1 MLGLRPLGR
10 KAGVALRMFF
20 WFLGL
25 SFAAVLIVFSS
36 PALDYRLV
44 MAGAALPT
52 AEGLIGGPWVL
63 HTLLAPVVVMTAV
76 MLLTQN
82 RRLVRRQW
90 LGLPIGLFMHLVLDG
105 TWANAELF
113 WWPFLG
119 ASDVLGGSAVPEFQR
134 SLPVLVAMEVIGL
147 VVLWFFVQRLDL
159 LGEGKT
165 LFRSKGQILRDRM
178 E

>member
-1 MLGLRPLGR
+1 
-10 KAGVALRMFF
+10 MFF

-25 SFAAVLIVFSS
+25 SFLVVLVVFSS

-44 MAGAALPT
+44 MLGAVLPVL
-52 AEGLIGGPWVL
+52 EGFVGGPWFL
-63 HTLLAPVVVMTAV
+63 HTLLAPVVVMTVV
-76 MLLTQN
+76 MLVTQG

-105 TWANAELF
+105 SWVDSDVF

-119 ASDVLGGSAVPEFQR
+119 VDDVLGGSAVPEFER
-134 SLPVLVAMEVIGL
+134 SLAVIVAMEAVGL
-147 VVLWFFVQRLDL
+147 GVLAFLVGRLGLRD
-159 LGEGKT
+159 EGRE
-165 LFRSKGQILRDRM
+165 LFLSKGQVLRNRM

>member
-1 MLGLRPLGR
+1 
-10 KAGVALRMFF
+10 VFF
-20 WFLGL
+20 WFVGL
-25 SFAAVLIVFSS
+25 AFASVLIVFSS

-44 MAGAALPT
+44 MFGAVLPA

-63 HTLLAPVVVMTAV
+63 HTLLAPVVVMTVV
-76 MLLTQN
+76 MLTTQN

-105 TWANAELF
+105 SWASAKVF

-119 ASDVLGGSAVPEFQR
+119 VSEVLGGSAVPEFER
-134 SLPVLVAMEVIGL
+134 SAPVLIAMELIGL
-147 VVLWFFVQRLDL
+147 GVLVFFAQRLDL
-159 LGEGKT
+159 MGDGRE
-165 LFRSKGQILRDRM
+165 LFLSKGQLLRDRL

>member
-1 MLGLRPLGR
+1 
-10 KAGVALRMFF
+10 MFF

-25 SFAAVLIVFSS
+25 SFAAVLVVFSS

-44 MAGAALPT
+44 MVGAVVPAV
-52 AEGLIGGPWVL
+52 EGLLGGPWLL
-63 HTLLAPVVVMTAV
+63 HTLLAPVAVMTVV

-90 LGLPIGLFMHLVLDG
+90 LGLPIGMFMHLVLDG
-105 TWANAELF
+105 SWADAEVF

-119 ASDVLGGSAVPEFQR
+119 TNDVLGGSVVNEFERSVGVVILMEAVG
-134 SLPVLVAMEVIGL
+134 LAVLGFL
-147 VVLWFFVQRLDL
+147 VHRLAL
-159 LGEGKT
+159 AGEGRET
-165 LFRSKGQILRDRM
+165 FISSGQLLRSRM

>member
-1 MLGLRPLGR
+1 
-10 KAGVALRMFF
+10 MFF

-44 MAGAALPT
+44 MFGAALPA

-105 TWANAELF
+105 TRANAKVF

-119 ASDVLGGSAVPEFQR
+119 TSEVLGGSAVPEFER
-134 SLPVLVAMEVIGL
+134 SVPVLIAMELIG
-147 VVLWFFVQRLDL
+147 VGVLWFFAQRLDIF
-159 LGEGKT
+159 GEGKE
-165 LFRSKGQILRDRM
+165 LFRTKGQILRDRM

>member
-1 MLGLRPLGR
+1 
-10 KAGVALRMFF
+10 MFF

-44 MAGAALPT
+44 MAGAVLPVV
-52 AEGLIGGPWVL
+52 EGFIGGPWVL
-63 HTLLAPVVVMTAV
+63 HTLLAPVVVMALV

-90 LGLPIGLFMHLVLDG
+90 LGLPIGMFMHLVLDG
-105 TWANAELF
+105 IWANAEVF

-119 ASDVLGGSAVPEFQR
+119 VSNVLGGSEVPEFER
-134 SLPVLVAMEVIGL
+134 SIPVLLVMELVGIG
-147 VVLWFFVQRLDL
+147 VLWFFAKRLDL
-159 LGEGKT
+159 FGEGKE